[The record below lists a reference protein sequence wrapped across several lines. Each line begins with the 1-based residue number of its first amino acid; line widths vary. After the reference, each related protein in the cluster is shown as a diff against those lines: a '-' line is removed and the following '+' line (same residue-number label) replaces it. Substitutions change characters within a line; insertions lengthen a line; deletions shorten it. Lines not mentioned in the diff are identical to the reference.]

1 MNAVTDQ
8 AGLTRAV
15 LLERYALAG
24 REVPWLRLNFVASLD
39 GAATRDGVSGGL
51 GTIADKMVFDTL
63 RLLTDVILVGAGT
76 VRAEGYG
83 GALVSDS
90 DRVWRREHG
99 LAEHPPLA
107 IVSGRLDLDPQ
118 HPSLRDAPTRPIIV
132 THAGSSA
139 DRRAALAEVADVL
152 VCGTDTVDARRVV
165 AALAER
171 GLSQILCEGG
181 PSLVGAL
188 IEADAVDELCLTLS
202 PVLDGG
208 SAGRISHG
216 GGAATPR
223 AMRLVHALPAGDTVL
238 LRYARA

>member
-1 MNAVTDQ
+1 M
-8 AGLTRAV
+8 
-15 LLERYALAG
+15 
-24 REVPWLRLNFVASLD
+24 
-39 GAATRDGVSGGL
+39 
-51 GTIADKMVFDTL
+51 
-63 RLLTDVILVGAGT
+63 
-76 VRAEGYG
+76 
-83 GALVSDS
+83 
-90 DRVWRREHG
+90 
-99 LAEHPPLA
+99 
-107 IVSGRLDLDPQ
+107 
-118 HPSLRDAPTRPIIV
+118 
-132 THAGSSA
+132 
-139 DRRAALAEVADVL
+139 
-152 VCGTDTVDARRVV
+152 DARRVV
-165 AALAER
+165 TALAER